1 MCVCVCFSPP
11 IFSHKNKKRR
21 RKIKEKSPQNIVARS
36 KGDVASLKI
45 DEPFKIREKR
55 NFFSSLHI
63 RPFIQ
68 PFFHSTS
75 FRVGGTLKVVEKVFF
90 EGQILWCGV
99 CVLWGKLTG
108 TRLQGLQ
115 KKKNLPSSSTSSSSL
130 FSNVSSKLF
139 LLSFFYFFLSS
150 FCLADA
156 MASIY
161 FNNPPAS

>member
-1 MCVCVCFSPP
+1 VCVCFSPP

-68 PFFHSTS
+68 PFFQSTS
-75 FRVGGTLKVVEKVFF
+75 FRVGGTLKVVEKVFLKGKYF
-90 EGQILWCGV
+90 GVV
-99 CVLWGKLTG
+99 CVSYGG
-108 TRLQGLQ
+108 
-115 KKKNLPSSSTSSSSL
+115 S
-130 FSNVSSKLF
+130 
-139 LLSFFYFFLSS
+139 
-150 FCLADA
+150 
-156 MASIY
+156 
-161 FNNPPAS
+161 